1 MKKNLLLIVVMSLFA
16 ITASAKKE
24 TSSVTFIVP
33 LDCENCVK
41 KVESNIAFEKGVKG
55 LECNIAE
62 QTVKVSYQADKTN
75 VEELKKGFAKIGY
88 ADVKEKQSCC
98 STEKKTECCE
108 TAKADEPCC
117 EEKEKKESKESSHD
131 EHTH

>member
-24 TSSVTFIVP
+24 TTSVTFIVP

-62 QTVKVSYQADKTN
+62 QTVKVTYLDDKTN
-75 VEELKKGFAKIGY
+75 VEDLKKGFAKIGY
-88 ADVKEKQSCC
+88 ADVKVKASCC
-98 STEKKTECCE
+98 SSEKKTECCD
-108 TAKADEPCC
+108 KAEKACC
-117 EEKEKKESKESSHD
+117 EDKEKKECDKSATD
-131 EHTH
+131 EHKH